1 MSNETCRHGPKVF
14 LGQAI
19 LKKMIGGQRRLSK
32 SIQGYW
38 GQAMFKQKM
47 LAKETRRTGPGVIAG
62 KPFLEYNEWWPKKPV
77 ETDPGKFAAKHI
89 QK

>member
-1 MSNETCRHGPKVF
+1 MSNESCTNGPKVF
-14 LGQAI
+14 WGQAI

-47 LAKETRRTGPGVIAG
+47 LAKETCRTGPGVIAG
-62 KPFLEYNEWWPKKPV
+62 KPFLEYNE
-77 ETDPGKFAAKHI
+77 
-89 QK
+89 